1 MAVRATR
8 AKPLLVDVI
17 FPVTCMAITGC
28 CVEYCSQVTLFARS
42 YRMHSVQWKAGHG
55 MIETDLSTPAVFI
68 MACFALLAFLPLV
81 DIIRRM
87 TAVAACSQ
95 LFSSQFATVT

>member
-68 MACFALLAFLPLV
+68 IDQSGQIVWSYVGQSASDRPSVQTILENLP
-81 DIIRRM
+81 
-87 TAVAACSQ
+87 Q
-95 LFSSQFATVT
+95 P